1 MTIDD
6 VIQLLNI
13 RSQKPLNTLQVKVLR
28 SAWDGL
34 TYADMGRELHYQ
46 DAYIK
51 NVASQL
57 WQDLSFIVE
66 ETITK
71 NNFRL
76 KFNLLLA
83 NDYFPRGEGIPT
95 SLTPASLVT
104 GSLDDRLNAPADN
117 SHWTQYPGLLQTFPG
132 SPIAL
137 QSPFYIERPPIE
149 SSAYREVHQP
159 GSVICIQ
166 APPKTG
172 KSSLLIRILEQ
183 GREAN
188 YAIAMINF
196 NAVDQATL
204 QDLDQFLRWLCA
216 NVSLQLNLPSLVEE
230 HWDEIL
236 GSKVNCTLYFQD
248 YLLTQLG
255 KPLILA
261 FNETHRLLE
270 NFSVMQDFMSL
281 LRFWHEQSKLDSLWE
296 NFRLIVVYS
305 IKRFVTFDPNHSPFN
320 VGLPLTLPV
329 FTEAQ
334 MQILA
339 TRYGFHWQNPEGVQK
354 IQTLMKLTG
363 GHPYLSSL
371 AFHYLLL
378 QQITWE
384 ELAALHPRV
393 LNLYQDYLANYQ
405 RILQDNLPLWE
416 LFTKILTQEA
426 IATDNATLISQLQQL
441 GLVVVR
447 QQIPQCSCELYRRY
461 FLTYC

>member
-1 MTIDD
+1 MTIED

-13 RSQKPLNTLQVKVLR
+13 HSQKPLNGLQEKVLR
-28 SAWDGL
+28 SAWQGL
-34 TYADMGRELHYQ
+34 TYGDMARELHYQ

-76 KFNLLLA
+76 KFTSLLA
-83 NDYFPRGEGIPT
+83 NDYFPNRPGVTASPT
-95 SLTPASLVT
+95 PEPLNNSLS
-104 GSLDDRLNAPADN
+104 APAFPFSAGHGDL
-117 SHWTQYPGLLQTFPG
+117 TGYPGYLQTFPG

-149 SSAYREVHQP
+149 SSAYREIHQP

-166 APPKTG
+166 SPPKTG

-183 GREAN
+183 AKQAN
-188 YAIAMINF
+188 YAIATINF

-216 NVSLQLNLPSLVEE
+216 NVSLQLNLPSVVADY
-230 HWDEIL
+230 WDESL

-255 KPLILA
+255 KPLVLA
-261 FNETHRLLE
+261 FNETHRLLD
-270 NFSVMQDFMSL
+270 NFSVMQDFMAL

-305 IKRFVTFDPNHSPFN
+305 VKRFVTFDPNHSPFN

-329 FTEAQ
+329 FTEFQ
-334 MQILA
+334 MQDLA
-339 TRYGFHWQNPEGVQK
+339 SRYGFHWQNPEGAQK
-354 IQTLMKLTG
+354 IQTLMMLMG

-371 AFHYLLL
+371 TFHYLLL
-378 QQITWE
+378 QHITWE

-393 LNLYQDYLANYQ
+393 INLYQDYLTNYQ

-416 LFTKILTQEA
+416 LFTKILVQEA
-426 IATDNATLISQLQQL
+426 IATVNTTLVSQLQQL

-447 QQIPQCSCELYRRY
+447 QQTPQCCCELYRRY